1 MPAPLLAI
9 AAGVQAAIGVGQAI
23 YGGIKGRKA
32 RKEADEAR
40 DKLASIKY
48 SDENQRYFSDLTNRS
63 KYGLEDSQR
72 QYLEQGADSAA
83 GMALN
88 QAGDRRAGLMGIG
101 ASQQRLSDSYR
112 QIGQMDVSERLRKE
126 EERLAELNKRGEIS
140 YQEKQDIGNLDLSL
154 ARGERQEMNKLSQ
167 VGIQNSFG
175 GLSNYAWGAEGGSLG
190 GGQNNRNPNS
200 LFGTSQHESLRID

>member
-112 QIGQMDVSERLRKE
+112 QIGQMDVSEKLRKE

-167 VGIQNSFG
+167 VGIQNAFG
-175 GLSNYAWGAEGGSLG
+175 GLSNYAWGAEGGSLS